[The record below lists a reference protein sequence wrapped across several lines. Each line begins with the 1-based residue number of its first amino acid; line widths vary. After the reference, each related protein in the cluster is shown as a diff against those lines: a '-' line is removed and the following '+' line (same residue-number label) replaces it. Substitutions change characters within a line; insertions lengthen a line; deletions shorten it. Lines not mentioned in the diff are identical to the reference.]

1 MMGIRNKV
9 IHEYFNV
16 NYAIVWDTVQDDLPD
31 LKENIQKIIK

>member
-1 MMGIRNKV
+1 MGIRNKV

-16 NYAIVWDTVQDDLPD
+16 NYAIVWDTLKDDLPD